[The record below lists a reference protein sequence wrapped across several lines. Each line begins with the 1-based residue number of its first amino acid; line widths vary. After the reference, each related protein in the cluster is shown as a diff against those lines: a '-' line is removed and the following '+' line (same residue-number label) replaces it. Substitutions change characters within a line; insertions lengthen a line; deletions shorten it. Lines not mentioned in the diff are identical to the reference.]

1 MDNPEIKSEDDFFYD
16 PRSSTS
22 IDGPSIPIPLP
33 SRMIPITQSESPT
46 MNLNTDDAN
55 AVSRFFQS
63 IADKVVLAS
72 TLPKE
77 VEELRTA
84 VESLK
89 RDVEQYRE
97 HMARADEE
105 ISNLRRER
113 QQLQDEN
120 ANLRS
125 QLESIS
131 VDYKLAEQRWNTA
144 CSERD
149 KWHTD
154 HDTVASAL
162 VDARRERD
170 DAQMKIMELEDSVR
184 ALSSTIDNVVR
195 ERDNLDNRLSSI
207 RSALA

>member
-1 MDNPEIKSEDDFFYD
+1 
-16 PRSSTS
+16 
-22 IDGPSIPIPLP
+22 
-33 SRMIPITQSESPT
+33 

-97 HMARADEE
+97 HMQRADEE

-125 QLESIS
+125 ELSS
-131 VDYKLAEQRWNTA
+131 TVADKNNAEARWGQA

-149 KWHTD
+149 RWHNDFIT
-154 HDTVASAL
+154 ASTQFED
-162 VDARRERD
+162 VKRERD

-195 ERDNLDNRLSSI
+195 ERNDLDNRLSSI